1 MFEIVFLKAA
11 IELDNAISLG
21 SLFHSVISCPY
32 GYRRNTCML
41 AVCKS
46 TLPWSELSTNG
57 QRIVVWHL
65 RERLACTAFYTA

>member
-21 SLFHSVISCPY
+21 SLFHSVVIVLM
-32 GYRRNTCML
+32 GRRNTCML

-46 TLPWSELSTNG
+46 TLPWSGLSTNG
-57 QRIVVWHL
+57 QRIVVWHH
-65 RERLACTAFYTA
+65 RERLASTAFYTA

>member
-32 GYRRNTCML
+32 GYKEYLYVGCVEEYSTMERVEYEWPEDCSL
-41 AVCKS
+41 APS
-46 TLPWSELSTNG
+46 
-57 QRIVVWHL
+57 
-65 RERLACTAFYTA
+65 